1 MEGTML
7 PISTSDDAIRIGRHF
22 SVSFQR
28 TLRLPEDG
36 KTYPLPPGLGRFPIR
51 KVEDYADRVPESWR
65 THGGVF
71 IPMYQREALWLA
83 FEGADWRPNA
93 VKIGVGMINALSGR
107 TWDQSLSRGRQDY
120 VVVPDQPWLDGI
132 NAGKGVIRQFVA
144 MPLGMGYTVE
154 GQITGREEA
163 GGLQIIVYDPKP
175 GRFPDEEPRRGFNER
190 NYLCCC
196 SPASV
201 ESEMGLSAGGKMKQ
215 KIYPD
220 SYGIDSWD
228 PQSFGRVY
236 IHIVNSMAYREITG
250 SEPPPTPVT
259 AREYARFG
267 LPWFD
272 LYDQEKATLEE
283 SEVLAGVKSAGKMDK
298 KLGFSSQ
305 QDDASVDIPGT
316 VVKTLHFGKQIVHD
330 GQW

>member
-1 MEGTML
+1 MEGSML
-7 PISTSDDAIRIGRHF
+7 RIRTTDDAIRIGRHF

-36 KTYPLPPGLGRFPIR
+36 RTYPLPPGLGRFPIR
-51 KVEDYADRVPESWR
+51 RVEDYADRVPESWR
-65 THGGVF
+65 AHGGVF
-71 IPMYQREALWLA
+71 IPMYQREALWLE
-83 FEGADWRPNA
+83 FQGADWTPNA
-93 VKIGVGMINALSGR
+93 VKIGIGMINALSGR
-107 TWDQSLSRGRQDY
+107 PWDQSLSKGKQDY
-120 VVVPDQPWLDGI
+120 LVVPDQPWLDGI

-175 GRFPDEEPRRGFNER
+175 GRFPERPGRGFD
-190 NYLCCC
+190 YICCC
-196 SPASV
+196 ASPSY

-220 SYGIDSWD
+220 SYGIDTWD
-228 PQSFGRVY
+228 PQAFGRVY
-236 IHIVNSMAYREITG
+236 VHIVNSMIYREITG

-259 AREYARFG
+259 AREYAQHG

-283 SEVLAGVKSAGKMDK
+283 SDVLVGVKSAGEMDK
-298 KLGFSSQ
+298 KLGFSAQ
-305 QDDASVDIPGT
+305 QEDDTVEIPGT
-316 VVKTLHFGKQIVHD
+316 TVKTIHFRKEIVLD
-330 GQW
+330 GRW

>member
-1 MEGTML
+1 ML
-7 PISTSDDAIRIGRHF
+7 PISTTDNVIRIGKHF

-51 KVEDYADRVPESWR
+51 RVEDYADRVPESWK

-83 FEGADWRPNA
+83 FEGAEWRPNA

-107 TWDQSLSRGRQDY
+107 PWDQSLSIGKQDY
-120 VVVPDQPWLDGI
+120 MVVPDQPWLDGI

-154 GQITGREEA
+154 GQVTGREDS
-163 GGLQIIVYDPKP
+163 GGMQIIVFDPKA
-175 GRFPDEEPRRGFNER
+175 GRFPGRNPYSAGRGHG
-190 NYLCCC
+190 YLFCCE
-196 SPASV
+196 SASIN
-201 ESEMGLSAGGKMKQ
+201 SEMGLAAGGKMNQ

-228 PQSFGRVY
+228 PQVFGRVY
-236 IHIVNSMAYREITG
+236 VHIVNSMMYREITG

-272 LYDQEKATLEE
+272 LFDQEKATLEE
-283 SEVLAGVKSAGKMDK
+283 SDVLSGVKSTGEMDK
-298 KLGFSSQ
+298 KLGFQPQ
-305 QDDASVDIPGT
+305 QDDNEVEVPAT
-316 VVKTLHFGKQIVHD
+316 AVKTLLNGNQSVYDGK
-330 GQW
+330 W

>member
-1 MEGTML
+1 ML
-7 PISTSDDAIRIGRHF
+7 RIRTADDTIRIGRYF

-36 KTYPLPPGLGRFPIR
+36 KTYPLPPGLGQFPIH
-51 KVEDYADRVPESWR
+51 KVADYADGVPESWR
-65 THGGVF
+65 RHGGVF
-71 IPMYQREALWLA
+71 IPMYQREALWMA
-83 FEGADWRPNA
+83 FQGADWRPNA

-107 TWDQSLSRGRQDY
+107 PWDQALSKGKQDY

-144 MPLGMGYTVE
+144 MPLGMGYSVE

-163 GGLQIIVYDPKP
+163 GGMQIIVYDPKP
-175 GRFPDEEPRRGFNER
+175 GKFTEEEPRWGRRGPI
-190 NYLCCC
+190 LCCC
-196 SPASV
+196 SEVSPGL
-201 ESEMGLSAGGKMKQ
+201 EMGLAAGGKMQQ

-220 SYGIDSWD
+220 SYGIDTWD
-228 PQSFGRVY
+228 AQNFGRVY
-236 IHIVNSMAYREITG
+236 VHIVNSMMYREITG

-259 AREYARFG
+259 AREYTRHG

-272 LYDQEKATLEE
+272 LYDQEKSTLEE
-283 SEVLAGVKSAGKMDK
+283 SDILTGVKGAGEVDK
-298 KLGFSSQ
+298 NLGFQSQ
-305 QDDASVDIPGT
+305 QDDAPVDIPATT
-316 VVKTLHFGKQIVHD
+316 VKMIHTEKEIVPD

>member
-1 MEGTML
+1 ML
-7 PISTSDDAIRIGRHF
+7 RINTSDDVIRIGKHF

-36 KTYPLPPGLGRFPIR
+36 RTYPLPPGLGRFPIR
-51 KVEDYADRVPESWR
+51 RVEDYADRVPASWR

-71 IPMYQREALWLA
+71 IPMYQREALWLS
-83 FEGADWRPNA
+83 FGGADWRPNA

-107 TWDQSLSRGRQDY
+107 PWDQSLSKGKQDY
-120 VVVPDQPWLDGI
+120 LVVPDQPWLDGI
-132 NAGKGVIRQFVA
+132 NAGRGLIRQFVA

-154 GQITGREEA
+154 GQVTGREEA

-175 GRFPDEEPRRGFNER
+175 GMFPDQKPRGEFNER
-190 NYLCCC
+190 IYFCCC
-196 SPASV
+196 NSV
-201 ESEMGLSAGGKMKQ
+201 SFDSEMGLSAGGKMKQ

-220 SYGIDSWD
+220 SYGIETWD
-228 PQSFGRVY
+228 PQSFGRLYV
-236 IHIVNSMAYREITG
+236 HIVNSMMYREITE

-259 AREYARFG
+259 AREYAEHG

-272 LYDQEKATLEE
+272 LYDQEKATIEE
-283 SEVLAGVKSAGKMDK
+283 SDVLSGVKSTGDMDK
-298 KLGFSSQ
+298 KLGFQPQ
-305 QDDASVDIPGT
+305 QDDAAVEVPAKA
-316 VVKTLHFGKQIVHD
+316 VKTLHLGNHIVAD